1 MGFVLFIIAEAG
13 GIVQSDVEIE
23 AFAKQ
28 LCPDKLVVLLMIIVG
43 LVVIEARLTVGIG
56 IFSAGIIASSV
67 LLHLLFRG
75 IIPRHVSLFRTVES
89 EQLHERVLPG
99 VGALQEIR
107 IQLARC
113 SLDIAVASDI

>member
-28 LCPDKLVVLLMIIVG
+28 LCPDKLVVLLMIIVS
-43 LVVIEARLTVGIG
+43 LVVIEARLAVGIG
-56 IFSAGIIASSV
+56 IFSTRIIASPV